1 MCRRYP
7 TGVTLPHSA
16 PYTAGMDLREK
27 QEGPIAVYGA
37 TGFTGK
43 LVARELEKNGADFLL
58 AGRNPEKLDRLAAE
72 LESDPPRVAVQV
84 DDPKGLRDLLDGCS
98 TVIACAGP
106 FTLLGEPVLAAA
118 VDTGTNY
125 LDTTG
130 EQSFIAMAY
139 DRYGRRAEQA
149 GIAVIPGM
157 GFDYV
162 PGDMIASLTAMG
174 VDDVETVRLAYAT
187 DFQMTRGTMLSALEM
202 IKGGDLEWRDG
213 RLVPADPSVDR
224 GAFDFGAPMGEVQMT
239 RYPAGEHLTVPRHI
253 ETDRVETMLSAGS
266 IAPAAFEKVTP
277 YVARPLGILMRTPVR
292 SLTGRLVG
300 RLPEGPT
307 PESRA
312 QATFTV
318 CCEVAGHD
326 RTHRGR
332 ISGRD
337 VYGITAAL
345 IVKGAIEAAV
355 GDIERSGGLAPSEAF
370 DPALFLDGFEDF
382 SLEWSVDT
390 DAS

>member
-1 MCRRYP
+1 ME
-7 TGVTLPHSA
+7 
-16 PYTAGMDLREK
+16 LREK
-27 QEGPIAVYGA
+27 QKGPIAVYGA

-43 LVARELEKNGADFLL
+43 LVARELEKTGADFLI
-58 AGRNPEKLDRLAAE
+58 AGRNRAKLDQLASE
-72 LESDPPRVAVQV
+72 LESDPPRVAVGV
-84 DDPKGLRDLLDGCS
+84 DDSKGLREMLDGCS

-106 FTLLGEPVLAAA
+106 FTLHGEPVLAAA

-130 EQSFIAMAY
+130 EQPFIGMAY
-139 DRYGRRAEQA
+139 DRYGSRAEKA

-174 VDDVETVRLAYAT
+174 VDGIETVRLAYAT

-202 IKGGDLEWRDG
+202 IKGGDLEWKDG
-213 RLVPADPSVDR
+213 QLVPADQRVDR
-224 GAFDFGAPMGEVQMT
+224 GTYDFGPPLGEVQMT
-239 RYPAGEHLTVPRHI
+239 RYPAGEHLTVPRHV
-253 ETDRVETMLSAGS
+253 EAERVETMLSAGS
-266 IAPAAFEKVTP
+266 FAPGALQKVTP
-277 YVARPLGILMRTPVR
+277 YVARPLGLLMRTPAR
-292 SLTGRLVG
+292 LATGRLIG

-312 QATFTV
+312 RATFTV
-318 CCEVAGHD
+318 SCEVIGKE

-337 VYGITAAL
+337 VYGITAAF
-345 IVKGAIEAAV
+345 IVKGAIEAAL

-390 DAS
+390 GPA

>member
-1 MCRRYP
+1 
-7 TGVTLPHSA
+7 
-16 PYTAGMDLREK
+16 MDLKEK
-27 QEGPIAVYGA
+27 QKGPIAVYGA

-43 LVARELEKNGADFLL
+43 LVARELEKAGAEFII
-58 AGRNPEKLDRLAAE
+58 AGRNREKLDRVASG
-72 LESDPPRVAVQV
+72 LESDPPRVAVTV
-84 DDPKGLRDLLDGCS
+84 EDREGLREMLADCS

-106 FTLLGEPVLAAA
+106 FTLHGEPVIAAA
-118 VDTGTNY
+118 VETGTNY

-130 EQSFIAMAY
+130 EQPFIAMAY
-139 DRYGRRAEQA
+139 DRYGGRAEKA

-162 PGDMIASLTAMG
+162 PGDMIASLTAQGMDG
-174 VDDVETVRLAYAT
+174 LDTVRLAYAT

-202 IKGGDLEWRDG
+202 IKGGDLEWRNG

-224 GAFDFGAPMGEVQMT
+224 GRFDFGSPLGEVQMT

-253 ETDRVETMLSAGS
+253 ETERVETMLSAGS
-266 IAPAAFEKVTP
+266 IAPGALEKVTP
-277 YVARPLGILMRTPVR
+277 FVARPLGVLMRTPVR
-292 SLTGRLVG
+292 KLTGRLVG

-312 QATFTV
+312 LASFTV
-318 CCEVAGHD
+318 CCEAIGND
-326 RTHRGR
+326 RIHRGR

-337 VYGITAAL
+337 VYGITAAF
-345 IVKGAIEAAV
+345 IVKGAIAAAL

-390 DAS
+390 ATS

>member
-1 MCRRYP
+1 
-7 TGVTLPHSA
+7 
-16 PYTAGMDLREK
+16 MDLSEK
-27 QEGPIAVYGA
+27 QQGPIAVYGA
-37 TGFTGK
+37 TGFTGR
-43 LVARELEKNGADFLL
+43 LVAHELEKSGADFLI
-58 AGRNPEKLDRLAAE
+58 AGRNSEKLDRLASE
-72 LESDPPRVAVQV
+72 LETDPPRVAVTV
-84 DDPKGLRDLLDGCS
+84 DDREGLREMLNGCS

-106 FTLLGEPVLAAA
+106 FTLHGEPVLAAA

-130 EQSFIAMAY
+130 EQPFIAMAY
-139 DRYGRRAEQA
+139 DRYGSRAEQA

-174 VDDVETVRLAYAT
+174 IDRAETVRLAYAT

-213 RLVPADPSVDR
+213 RLVPADQSVDR
-224 GAFDFGAPMGEVQMT
+224 GSFDFGSPLGEVQMT

-253 ETDRVETMLSAGS
+253 DTDRVETMLSAGS
-266 IAPAAFEKVTP
+266 IAPGALEKVTP

-292 SLTGRLVG
+292 GLTGRLVS

-307 PESRA
+307 PESRNEA
-312 QATFTV
+312 RFTV
-318 CCEVAGHD
+318 CCEVIGDD
-326 RTHRGR
+326 RVHRGR

-337 VYGITAAL
+337 VYGITAAF

-355 GDIERSGGLAPSEAF
+355 GDIDRSGGLAPSEAF

-390 DAS
+390 AAA